1 MTGKDAFT
9 EEEWHTVRQG
19 PPIAGMLVLTA
30 ESGGSFRE
38 SWAMAKE
45 YAEAKQQHGESE
57 LLDAIVAEKPEF
69 DRHQYGSPQEL
80 QSAGLEGIRGAVSI
94 LESKGTPEDVDA
106 YRSFVLAVAQRVAGA
121 HKEHGEAVS
130 QNEQAAIDSVAASL
144 GTETGSTPEA

>member
-1 MTGKDAFT
+1 MTGKSAFT
-9 EEEWHTVRQG
+9 EEEWDAVKEG

-38 SWAMAKE
+38 SWALAKE
-45 YAEAKQQHGESE
+45 YAEAKQQHGANE

-69 DRHQYGSPQEL
+69 DRHKYGNPQEL

-94 LESKGTPEDVDA
+94 LESKATPEDVEA

-121 HKEHGEAVS
+121 HKEHGQAVS
-130 QNEQAAIDSVAASL
+130 QNEQAAIDAVSASL
-144 GTETGSTPEA
+144 GAGSGPGA

>member
-9 EEEWHTVRQG
+9 EEEWHAVRQG
-19 PPIAGMLVLTA
+19 PAIAGMLVLTA

-45 YAEAKQQHGESE
+45 YAEAKQQHGDNE

-69 DRHQYGSPQEL
+69 DRHKYGSPQEL
-80 QSAGLEGIRGAVSI
+80 QSAGVDAIRGAVSI
-94 LESKGTPEDVDA
+94 LESKATPDDVGA
-106 YRSFVLAVAQRVAGA
+106 YRTFVLAVAQRVAGA

-130 QNEQAAIDSVAASL
+130 QNEQAAIDAVTASL
-144 GTETGSTPEA
+144 GAGSDPGV